1 MPKRRNIEKNME
13 LKKII
18 ITFTIILF
26 TSPLNAELIKPN
38 KEFDPYD
45 VVKIQLKALK
55 NNNKKD
61 DGIKQTWLFAHPDNR
76 KVTGPFARF
85 RIMIY
90 GQQYKHLI
98 NHSSHKI
105 KLISNSPNTYVYRI
119 EILSENKKLF
129 IYEWHVQKGSDDNCK
144 NCWFTSAVSQ
154 PFDQGNTI

>member
-1 MPKRRNIEKNME
+1 ME
-13 LKKII
+13 LKKIL
-18 ITFTIILF
+18 IILIVILF
-26 TSPLNAELIKPN
+26 SSHVKAELVKPN
-38 KEFDPYD
+38 TKLDPYD
-45 VVKIQLKALK
+45 VVKIQLEALK
-55 NNNKKD
+55 NND
-61 DGIKQTWLFAHPDNR
+61 SQDQGIKQTWLFAHPDNK
-76 KVTGPFARF
+76 KVTGPFDRF

-105 KLISNSPNTYVYRI
+105 KLITNSPNTYVYRI

-144 NCWFTSAVSQ
+144 KCWFTSAVSQ